1 MPQYLNEN
9 INTSF
14 SFIPLR
20 VTTPYSLL
28 QGAITMEKISA
39 NCIKYNMPAVAMVD
53 NNNLFGA
60 LEFCEHMSG
69 NGIQP
74 IIGCNLAV
82 VYGKYRGF
90 LPLLCSS
97 RKGYKNLI
105 KLSSEVYINDRGDE
119 EVNLDRVLE
128 MNEGLICL
136 SGGDGGLINNLFIDN
151 QKKEAN
157 DIIKKIKSKF
167 QDRFYIELQRTGL
180 SNIESDLLDSA
191 YGLDIPL
198 VATNP
203 SYFNTKEEYM
213 AHDALLCINQST
225 TVDASERFR
234 LTPEFYFKTSEE
246 MSDLFSDIPEAI
258 ENTVEIAMRCSYKVA
273 TATPKLPRFSGLDL
287 NGEALEFKKQAEIGL
302 ENRLKTNP
310 VRDPDIYRKRLKS
323 EIDII
328 TKMEFP
334 GYFLIVADFIKWS
347 KNNKI

>member
-128 MNEGLICL
+128 VNEGLICL
-136 SGGDGGLINNLFIDN
+136 SSGDGGLINNLFISS
-151 QKKEAN
+151 QVP
-157 DIIKKIKSKF
+157 KS
-167 QDRFYIELQRTGL
+167 T
-180 SNIESDLLDSA
+180 
-191 YGLDIPL
+191 
-198 VATNP
+198 
-203 SYFNTKEEYM
+203 
-213 AHDALLCINQST
+213 
-225 TVDASERFR
+225 
-234 LTPEFYFKTSEE
+234 
-246 MSDLFSDIPEAI
+246 
-258 ENTVEIAMRCSYKVA
+258 
-273 TATPKLPRFSGLDL
+273 
-287 NGEALEFKKQAEIGL
+287 
-302 ENRLKTNP
+302 
-310 VRDPDIYRKRLKS
+310 
-323 EIDII
+323 
-328 TKMEFP
+328 
-334 GYFLIVADFIKWS
+334 
-347 KNNKI
+347 